1 EPVVDVLVGDG
12 NRVTRGDLR
21 DAEVSEPG
29 AAAEIDVVRG
39 GRIAA
44 RCDVRAA
51 AVGEV
56 VTHDVP
62 GHAIDADLIPVIA
75 LIVGKR
81 AIEYGDGR
89 PFGDRG
95 DDVAAIGRT
104 RADTHV
110 VSLGVG
116 HDGLPADGQVGVSQ
130 RRYGTQQRRQ
140 AE

>member
-1 EPVVDVLVGDG
+1 GVPRACLDPLDLWLRFRLGRLRLRVGNVGHGTAAEEGAVDPALVAVPGNAEPAIDVLADDGD
-12 NRVTRGDLR
+12 RVTRGDLR

-44 RCDVRAA
+44 RSDVRAA

-81 AIEYGDGR
+81 AIEYGD
-89 PFGDRG
+89 
-95 DDVAAIGRT
+95 
-104 RADTHV
+104 
-110 VSLGVG
+110 
-116 HDGLPADGQVGVSQ
+116 
-130 RRYGTQQRRQ
+130 
-140 AE
+140 